1 MRPVKRPSGAFDAHV
16 GGEDPAL
23 LTRMAHDSATALLAR
38 VRASDDPELVARVAE
53 YADEQ
58 GIETIAELWA
68 HAAPRSLPGALW
80 RVYLLRSLIVQS
92 AEETALAYERG
103 RLQLQGIDPVVAG
116 AAVPAGPAEIR
127 VMADEMLRGVFS
139 GDFAVA
145 LDRSA
150 ACARVCAA
158 GCLDLAEDA
167 DRTDTERASVL
178 TTRAAR
184 LSSIAEELAS
194 CARLW
199 RAGSLD

>member
-1 MRPVKRPSGAFDAHV
+1 MRPVKRPSGAFDAHL

-23 LTRMAHDSATALLAR
+23 LTRMAHDSALALLAR
-38 VRASDDPELVARVAE
+38 VRQSDDPELVARVGE
-53 YADEQ
+53 FADEQ

-103 RLQLQGIDPVVAG
+103 RVQLRGIDPVVAG

-127 VMADEMLRGVFS
+127 AVADEILRGVFS

-145 LDRSA
+145 LERA
-150 ACARVCAA
+150 AAFARVCGA
-158 GCLDLAEDA
+158 GFVDLAHDA
-167 DRTDTERASVL
+167 DGLDAERASLL

-184 LSSIAEELAS
+184 LSSIAEELVS

-199 RAGSLD
+199 RSGSLD